1 MRKFV
6 MPIKAKLPS
15 ARRNTGGQ
23 DAGKDK
29 SQKDFQDQI
38 KENPFLSAD
47 LKSNLERIK
56 EIFKDCSDI
65 IYREFLFAQR
75 EDIRLA
81 LIYADGLV
89 DKAQLSEQIM
99 RALALEVPVAISG
112 ADISKARAYHLIK
125 ERGLCIHQVKETDRL
140 EDVTEAVLS
149 GDTVLLVDGHPSAII
164 NGARGWEARKVS
176 EPETEVVVRGPREA
190 FVETLRTN
198 TSLIRRKVK
207 NPNLKIEM
215 MKLGQVT
222 KTDIAVV
229 YLKGIADDKLVEE
242 VKNRLQRI
250 DIDSVLES
258 GYIEELIE
266 DNPWSP
272 FPQVNHTERPDRLAA
287 RLLEGRVGIVVD
299 GTPFVLTVPNVFI
312 EYLHAAEDYYERFP
326 ISTTIR
332 LIRFL
337 ALFLSLVAPSL
348 YIAVITFHQEML
360 PTALLLSLAAQREA
374 VPFPAFVEVFIMEIS
389 FEILREAG
397 VRLPRQV
404 GQAVSIVGAL
414 IVGEA
419 AVRAGLVA
427 PATVI
432 TVAITGISSFVF
444 FYSASIATRMLRFPL
459 MVLSATLGL
468 FGLISGIIIIVVH
481 LCTLRSFGTPYLSPV
496 APMSTGDM
504 KDLVFR
510 APWWAM
516 FARPR
521 LIGWKNPQRQ
531 EPSQKPAPP
540 ETRSR
545 AKGGEG
551 SAGRGQNQQ

>member
-1 MRKFV
+1 MRRFIR
-6 MPIKAKLPS
+6 PTRANSPS
-15 ARRNTGGQ
+15 SREN
-23 DAGKDK
+23 AGSGCADK
-29 SQKDFQDQI
+29 NKRQEDFPEQI
-38 KENPFLSAD
+38 KEKPFLSAD
-47 LKSNLERIK
+47 LEANLARLK

-75 EDIRLA
+75 ENIRLA

-89 DKAQLSEQIM
+89 DKKQLSDQIM
-99 RALALEVPVAISG
+99 RALALDMPVATPG
-112 ADISKARAYHLIK
+112 AEISKARAYHLIK

-140 EDVTEAVLS
+140 EDVIEAVMS
-149 GDTVLLVDGHPSAII
+149 GDTALLVDGHACAII
-164 NGARGWEARKVS
+164 NNARGWESRS
-176 EPETEVVVRGPREA
+176 ITEPETEVMVRGPRES

-207 NPNLKIEM
+207 NPRLKIEM
-215 MKLGQVT
+215 LKLGQVT
-222 KTDIAVV
+222 KTDVAIV
-229 YLKGIADDKLVEE
+229 YIKGIANDKLVEE
-242 VKNRLQRI
+242 VKSRLQGI

-287 RLLEGRVGIVVD
+287 RLLEGRVGIMVD

-312 EYLHAAEDYYERFP
+312 EYLHTAEDYYERFP
-326 ISTTIR
+326 IASAIR
-332 LIRFL
+332 LIRFV
-337 ALFLSLVAPSL
+337 ALFLSLVAPSF

-360 PTALLLSLAAQREA
+360 PTALLLSIAAQREA
-374 VPFPAFVEVFIMEIS
+374 VPFPAFVEALVMEFS

-432 TVAITGISSFVF
+432 VVAITGISSFVF
-444 FYSASIATRMLRFPL
+444 FYSASIATRLLRFPL

-468 FGLISGIIIIVVH
+468 FGLISGIIILVVH

-504 KDLVFR
+504 KDLIIR

-531 EPSQKPAPP
+531 ESGQKPAPP
-540 ETRSR
+540 ETRS
-545 AKGGEG
+545 GD
-551 SAGRGQNQQ
+551 

>member
-6 MPIKAKLPS
+6 KPVRAGLR
-15 ARRNTGGQ
+15 A
-23 DAGKDK
+23 AGKKAEKRGGDAV
-29 SQKDFQDQI
+29 Q
-38 KENPFLSAD
+38 KENGLPEMVRDAPFLSAD
-47 LKSNLERIK
+47 LAANLARIK
-56 EIFKDCSDI
+56 EIFRDCSDI

-75 EDIRLA
+75 EDIRLV

-89 DKAQLSEQIM
+89 DKAQLSDQIM
-99 RALALEVPVAISG
+99 RALALEMALAVPGGEITR
-112 ADISKARAYHLIK
+112 ARAYHLIK

-140 EDVTEAVLS
+140 EDVVEAVLA
-149 GDTVLLVDGHPSAII
+149 GDTVLLVDGHAGAVI
-164 NGARGWEARKVS
+164 NGARGWDARPVA
-176 EPETEVVVRGPREA
+176 EPETEVVVRGPRES

-198 TSLIRRKVK
+198 MALLRRKVK
-207 NPNLKIEM
+207 NPKLKIET

-222 KTDIAVV
+222 KTDVAVI
-229 YLKGIADDKLVEE
+229 YIKGIANDKLVEE
-242 VKNRLQRI
+242 VKSRLLRI
-250 DIDSVLES
+250 DVESVLES

-287 RLLEGRVGIVVD
+287 RLLEGRVGIMVD
-299 GTPFVLTVPNVFI
+299 GTPFVLTVPNIFI
-312 EYLHAAEDYYERFP
+312 EYLHSPEDYYERFF
-326 ISTTIR
+326 IASAIR
-332 LIRFL
+332 LIRFVSL
-337 ALFLSLVAPSL
+337 VLSLVAPSF
-348 YIAVITFHQEML
+348 YIAIMTFHQEML

-374 VPFPAFVEVFIMEIS
+374 VPFPAFVEALIMEIS

-414 IVGEA
+414 IIGEA

-432 TVAITGISSFVF
+432 TVALTGISSFVF
-444 FYSASIATRMLRFPL
+444 FFSASIATRLLRFPV

-468 FGLISGIIIIVVH
+468 FGLISGITVIVVH

-496 APMSTGDM
+496 APLSAGDM
-504 KDLVFR
+504 KDLVIR

-521 LIGWKNPQRQ
+521 LIGWRNPQRQ
-531 EPSQKPAPP
+531 EPGQMPVPP
-540 ETRSR
+540 DNGPGARGGGGR
-545 AKGGEG
+545 AGN
-551 SAGRGQNQQ
+551 GQDQ